1 MKRIKLG
8 ATGLEVTELCFGT
21 LTMSWLQAGL
31 SPTEGSLAIA
41 RALDLGV
48 NFLDTAQAYRT
59 YEHVSLAIKGREQKL
74 VIATKSR
81 AQTYDDMK
89 TAVEEALAGMG
100 VSRLDAILFHLIR
113 SEEDYRE
120 RADALKCL
128 LEYKDKGV
136 VRSLGLSTHTIEGL
150 KPALKHSDIEIVLP
164 CINRKGLGIN
174 DGTLEELLPLLR
186 ELNAM
191 GKAVYAMK
199 PLAGGHLFN
208 EVADSLNFV
217 RGLGS
222 VHSLAVGMKT
232 TAEVEMNVCIFND
245 QPVPAEI
252 FEKAR
257 QVSKKLKIYQH
268 ICQGCGS
275 CVENCEQGA
284 LTLVDEKATV
294 DESKCIL
301 CGYCAEEC
309 PVFCIR
315 VI

>member
-59 YEHVSLAIKGREQKL
+59 YEHVSLAIKGREQKP
-74 VIATKSR
+74 VIATKSH